1 MAKIKCAIVGIGNC
15 ASSFIQGIE
24 YYRGRE
30 DGFGYINERIG
41 DYDIADIEVVFAIDI
56 DKRKVGLD
64 LNEAIFAGPN
74 NTLVFQPDMPRSGT
88 TVMMGKVLDGVAPHM
103 LDAGSRGF
111 MLSDITEPSRGEI
124 VEALR
129 ASGAQI
135 LVNFLPV
142 GSQAATEFYMEC
154 ALEAHLAVVNCIPVF
169 IASDPRWAERFRAHG
184 LPILG
189 DDIKA
194 QVGATIVHR
203 ALSALLS
210 DRGFRIQRTYQLNTG
225 GNTDFMNMLDRS
237 RLVSKRESKTGSVQA
252 ALAQRL
258 SDENI
263 MIGPSDYV
271 PWQNDN
277 KVCFLRIEGEH
288 WGGATAEIELRLSVE
303 DSPNSAACVADA
315 VRCAK
320 IALDRGESGPLKI
333 PSACYFKTPP
343 EQMDDTSARVRLAEF
358 IGQPRPVA
366 VPDVRIV
373 VSR

>member
-1 MAKIKCAIVGIGNC
+1 MSKVKCAIVGVGNC
-15 ASSFIQGIE
+15 ASSFIQGLE
-24 YYRGRE
+24 YYRG
-30 DGFGYINERIG
+30 GKNVVGYINERIG
-41 DYDIADIEVVFAIDI
+41 PYGLGDIEIVLGIDV

-64 LNEAIFAGPN
+64 INEAIFADPN
-74 NTLVFQPDMPRSGT
+74 NTLIFQKDMPPAGSR
-88 TVMMGKVLDGVAPHM
+88 VMMGKVLDGVAPHM

-111 MLSDITEPSRGEI
+111 MLSDAPEPSRDEV

-129 ASGAQI
+129 SSGAQV

-142 GSQAATEFYMEC
+142 GSQHATEFYMEC
-154 ALEAHLAVVNCIPVF
+154 ALEARIAVANCMPVF
-169 IASDPRWAERFRAHG
+169 IASNPEWAERFRAQG
-184 LPILG
+184 LPIVG

-203 ALSALLS
+203 SLSELFS
-210 DRGFRIQRTYQLNTG
+210 ERGFRVQRTYQLNTG

-252 ALAQRL
+252 ALAERL
-258 SDENI
+258 ADENI

-288 WGGATAEIELRLSVE
+288 WGGATAEIEIRLSVQ

-315 VRCAK
+315 VRCVQL
-320 IALDRGESGPLKI
+320 ALDRGESGPLHV

-343 EQMDDTSARVRLAEF
+343 VQMDDTSARLRLADF
-358 IGQPRPVA
+358 ISALSAAPAPQFEP
-366 VPDVRIV
+366 
-373 VSR
+373 SK